1 MGEEALVE
9 SQIADTIELV
19 KTLEGQG
26 DKPSSVVWYY
36 FADDGEWRLLIAGPS
51 FDAVLP
57 EEESR
62 AYQKIAGALGKA
74 QVTSVTIGEIKLV
87 RTDYPLLNAVRFL
100 IATPPDA
107 MVRAHFKDNSVNGIF
122 VKEMLVLRSS

>member
-9 SQIADTIELV
+9 SQIADTIALV
-19 KTLEGQG
+19 KSLESQG

-36 FADDGEWRLLIAGPS
+36 FPDAGEWRLLIAGPS

-57 EEESR
+57 KEESR
-62 AYQKIAGALGKA
+62 AYQKIAQALSAA

-87 RTDYPLLNAVRFL
+87 RTDFPLLKAIGFL
-100 IATPPDA
+100 IGTPPDA
-107 MVRAHFKDNSVNGIF
+107 MVRAHFKDNSVNGLFI
-122 VKEMLVLRSS
+122 KEMLVLRSS

>member
-9 SQIADTIELV
+9 SQIADTIALV
-19 KTLEGQG
+19 NVLETQG

-36 FADDGEWRLLIAGPS
+36 FPDAGEWRLLIAGPS
-51 FDAVLP
+51 FDALLP
-57 EEESR
+57 KEESR
-62 AYQKIAGALGKA
+62 AYQKIAEALNKA
-74 QVTSVTIGEIKLV
+74 QVTSITIGEIKLV
-87 RTDYPLLNAVRFL
+87 RTDYPLLKAVRFL
-100 IATPPDA
+100 IGTPPDA